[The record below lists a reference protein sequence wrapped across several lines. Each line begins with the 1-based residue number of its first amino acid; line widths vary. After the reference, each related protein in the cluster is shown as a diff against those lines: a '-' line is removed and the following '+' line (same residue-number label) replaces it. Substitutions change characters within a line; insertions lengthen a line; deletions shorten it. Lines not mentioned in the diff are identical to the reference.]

1 MRILCSLCLVLALL
15 LGGAADARAGV
26 LADRMA
32 SFPRWEG
39 KPPAAAAEGD
49 LVYPAWMAGD
59 WEVTST
65 LVELVAPL
73 APDIVTPGFESNRKY
88 LNQPVSFRVRFV
100 EAGARQGARLAVPS
114 LGWKRAGDRG
124 GIAPTGSVSVVADRG
139 FNGLNIARA
148 YLGDRAV
155 RAVKVD
161 PDNPNRQITL
171 LREDRQLVSTVTL
184 RGSETPE
191 PDRFVATEVF
201 QQEFRGGARIYFNEV
216 ETTTAYQHKPTSALP
231 IQASQVTAVYL
242 SPQDPGYFKAIGRP
256 VALYRYHLDFSPV
269 SAAS

>member
-1 MRILCSLCLVLALL
+1 MRIICSLCLVLVLL

-88 LNQPVSFRVRFV
+88 LNQPVRFRVRFV
-100 EAGARQGARLAVPS
+100 EEGAAPGGRLAVPS
-114 LGWKRAGDRG
+114 LGWKRQRLPDGK
-124 GIAPTGSVSVVADRG
+124 PSVVADRG
-139 FNGLNIARA
+139 FNGLNIART

-155 RAVKVD
+155 TAVKVD

-171 LREDRQLVSTVTL
+171 LRDDRQLVSTVTL
-184 RGSETPE
+184 RAREIPE
-191 PDRFVATEVF
+191 PDRFVATEVV

-216 ETTTAYQHKPTSALP
+216 ETTTDYQHEPTSAVP

-242 SPQDPGYFKAIGRP
+242 SPQELGYFKAIGRP

-269 SAAS
+269 SDAS